1 VTRITRPPAEETIIS
16 ERERHMDN
24 DGCLLPLEL
33 AIDEMADDE
42 LDAVSGG
49 LGLTY
54 QQVKFEYTKQKED

>member
-1 VTRITRPPAEETIIS
+1 MIS

-24 DGCLLPLEL
+24 DSCLLPLEL
-33 AIDEMADDE
+33 ATDEMADDE